1 MLAHLKKWTS
11 PQSVDVPAVHLP
23 AWGST
28 VREPH
33 GTVLII
39 APWNYP
45 VQLTLLP
52 AIGAIA
58 GGNCVV
64 LKPSEL
70 APAVS
75 NWLAT
80 YLPKYVDNERIIV
93 IEGAVDETTELLK
106 HRWDLIFYT
115 GNPSVGK
122 IVAAAAAKFLTPV
135 VLELGGKSP
144 VIVDRTVN
152 MDTAAK
158 RIAFGKFTNC
168 GQTCIAPDHVYVHKD
183 VIDEF
188 VNKLKKVIL
197 AFYTENPQQSKDYSR
212 IIAERHVARIA
223 GLIKSVPS
231 EHVILG
237 GDTVEADRYV
247 APTLILNP
255 PTDSKL
261 MEQEIF
267 GPVLPILSYSDLQDV
282 VDKIND
288 GEKPLALYLFST
300 DNASIKL
307 VTQHTSSGSLVIN
320 ETLSHGTCREIP
332 FGGVGNS
339 GYGNYYGRYSFNTFT
354 HEKGIFQRTMFP
366 DPYIKY
372 PPYTSFSVNL
382 IAKLLNLKVPKLS
395 TVLGF
400 AFGIGSLAAIG
411 YAYQTGSLTAN
422 HIEQFIANL
431 TPK

>member
-1 MLAHLKKWTS
+1 MLAHLDEWLA

-28 VREPH
+28 IREPH

-45 VQLTLLP
+45 AQLTLLP
-52 AIGAIA
+52 CIGAIA

-64 LKPSEL
+64 MKPSEL

-80 YLPKYVDNERIIV
+80 YLPKYMDNERIVV

-106 HRWDLIFYT
+106 QRWDLIFYT
-115 GNPSVGK
+115 GNPVVGK
-122 IVAAAAAKFLTPV
+122 IVAAAAAKFLTPTV
-135 VLELGGKSP
+135 MELGGKSP
-144 VIVDRTVN
+144 VIVDRTVSI
-152 MDTAAK
+152 DTAVK

-168 GQTCIAPDHVYVHKD
+168 GQTCIAPDYVYVHRD
-183 VIDEF
+183 VVDDF
-188 VNKLKKVIL
+188 VTKMKKTITQ
-197 AFYTENPQQSKDYSR
+197 FYTETPQESKDYSR
-212 IIAERHVARIA
+212 IIAERHVKRIE

-231 EHVILG
+231 DAVVFG
-237 GDTVEADRYV
+237 GATNESDRFV
-247 APTLILNP
+247 SPTLILNP
-255 PTDSKL
+255 PTDSKV
-261 MEQEIF
+261 MQEEIF
-267 GPVLPILSYSDLQDV
+267 GPVLPIVPYEDLNTV
-282 VDKIND
+282 IAEINS

-300 DNASIKL
+300 DKGSIKL

-354 HEKGIFQRTMFP
+354 HEKGIFQRTMLP
-366 DPYIKY
+366 DPSIKY
-372 PPYTSFSVNL
+372 PPYTSTSVNM
-382 IAKLLNLKVPKLS
+382 IAMLLNLKLPKLS

-400 AFGIGSLAAIG
+400 AVGIGAIAVTAYG
-411 YAYQTGSLTAN
+411 YHTGALQK
-422 HIEQFIANL
+422 HIDAHIKF
-431 TPK
+431 